1 MSPRATLVAGAVLV
15 ALAAATAA
23 AATSKVIGAG
33 THLKGTK
40 IWYAHGNAASP
51 KSVSASLVPSPAQPV
66 KVQWALVCQR
76 PNPQD
81 PAIHLAAQS
90 TSGTTSV
97 RGAAI
102 VKLAL
107 PYAKPHS
114 CVATVYATLAKAGS
128 LTLRLLQ
135 T

>member
-1 MSPRATLVAGAVLV
+1 VSTRAALAGCVVFV
-15 ALAAATAA
+15 ALAGATAA
-23 AATSKVIGAG
+23 AATTKVIGQG

-40 IWYAHGNAASP
+40 IWYAHGNATFP
-51 KSVSASLVPSPAQPV
+51 KTVSASIVPSPAQPV

-90 TSGTTSV
+90 TSGTAAV
-97 RGAAI
+97 RGRAT

-107 PYAKPHS
+107 PYAKPHN

-128 LTLRLLQ
+128 LTVRLLQ